1 VVISFGLFICLS
13 KEWLVLRIN
22 VLLVVGELREK
33 FKLANVRM
41 LMGTNK
47 WLFVYM
53 LRLLLK
59 QTTACKRLVKEKSY
73 LPFMGPT
80 VKYV

>member
-1 VVISFGLFICLS
+1 MVISFGLFICLS
-13 KEWLVLRIN
+13 KEWLVLRIS

-47 WLFVYM
+47 WLFVY
-53 LRLLLK
+53 
-59 QTTACKRLVKEKSY
+59 TAAVAFKANHSL
-73 LPFMGPT
+73 
-80 VKYV
+80 